1 MGMKKGDGSTG
12 GALFAV
18 RSPQDLF
25 SGLAVLLISAFV
37 LWGLS
42 GITTM
47 RFASISPA
55 LFPRVCAYVLAIG
68 GVLLLVRA
76 FTVSGPDIEPTPLR
90 GPVLVTLAVVI
101 FGFLTPIA
109 GYAVAGFLTVVI
121 GGLGSTESRLRE
133 LLLLAAGLVVFCV
146 LLFTYGLGLPIPPV
160 ILPGFMG

>member
-1 MGMKKGDGSTG
+1 MSKTNSGG

-18 RSPQDLF
+18 KSPQDLY
-25 SGLAVLLISAFV
+25 SGLSVLLVSGLV

-42 GITTM
+42 KITTA
-47 RFASISPA
+47 RFASISPT
-55 LFPRVCAYVLAIG
+55 LFPRICAYALAIG
-68 GVLLLVRA
+68 GVMLLIRA
-76 FTVSGPDIEPTPLR
+76 FTVSGPNVEPTPLR
-90 GPVLVTLAVVI
+90 GPLLVTLAVVI
-101 FGFLTPIA
+101 FGFLTPVA

-146 LLFTYGLGLPIPPV
+146 ALFTYALGLPIPPV

>member
-1 MGMKKGDGSTG
+1 MGMKKSDESGS

-25 SGLAVLLISAFV
+25 AGLSILLISTIV

-42 GITTM
+42 QITTM
-47 RFASISPA
+47 RFASISPT
-55 LFPRVCAYVLAIG
+55 LFPRICAYALAIG
-68 GVLLLVRA
+68 GVLLLIRA
-76 FTVSGPDIEPTPLR
+76 FTVSGPKIEPTPLR

-133 LLLLAAGLVVFCV
+133 LLLLATGLVVLCV
-146 LLFTYGLGLPIPPV
+146 LLFTFGLGLPVPPF
-160 ILPGFMG
+160 ILPSFTD